1 MNDFT
6 HTEKKHRNIG
16 IIVSIAVHVLLLVL
30 FLWATAWKEPYPP
43 LPEYGI
49 ELNFGMNTPGTG
61 EEAVAA
67 DESETVEDVVEES
80 NEEVEEAVEE
90 TVEQPIET
98 AVDQISEEVQEAV
111 EEVATQE
118 ESPVKAEDSKTPEQ
132 NPVEK
137 VKEEVKEPE
146 KPKAN
151 PNALFP
157 GSNTSQ
163 GDQTNAKGDQGKA
176 DGQVDADA
184 LMGPQGGG
192 SDSELDMAG
201 WKWDSPPRPN
211 DPSEQNGIIVF
222 DITVDSNGEVIS
234 VVAREYT
241 LSADIVKI
249 YKEEVEK
256 LTFSK
261 NSGGITTGQSKG
273 TITFKIRSK

>member
-6 HTEKKHRNIG
+6 HTEKKNRNIG

-49 ELNFGMNTPGTG
+49 ELNFGMNTPGSG

-67 DESETVEDVVEES
+67 DESETVEEVVEES
-80 NEEVEEAVEE
+80 DEEIEEAVEE
-90 TVEQPIET
+90 TVEQPTEEAIEQ
-98 AVDQISEEVQEAV
+98 VSEEVQEAV
-111 EEVATQE
+111 EEVITQE

-132 NPVEK
+132 KPAEK
-137 VKEEVKEPE
+137 VKEEVKEPV

-163 GDQTNAKGDQGKA
+163 GDKTDTKGDQGNP
-176 DGQVDADA
+176 DGKVDADA

-192 SDSELDMAG
+192 SGSTLDMAG
-201 WKWDSPPRPN
+201 WKWDSPPKPDDRSP
-211 DPSEQNGIIVF
+211 QNGKIVF
-222 DITVDSNGEVIS
+222 EITVDSNGEVIR
-234 VVAREYT
+234 VRVTET
-241 LSADIVKI
+241 TVSAEVVKI
-249 YKEEVEK
+249 YQDEVAK
-256 LTFSK
+256 LSFSRT
-261 NSGGITTGQSKG
+261 SGGLTAGQSKG
-273 TITFKIRSK
+273 TITFLIRSK